1 MRALDYDFVFCPT
14 YSACFGCRLF
24 WLPPFRLPPFQ
35 LQQFGCNNSVATISA
50 ASISTAPISAAN
62 PQHVMT
68 TASLPVLIIHTGEP
82 DEKLKAA
89 HGGYAAFMQHA
100 AGLADGET
108 RAVAVYLG
116 EKLEDPACYRAALIT
131 GSPAMVTDKEPWS
144 EQTAQ
149 WLRDAARQELP
160 MFGVCYGHQLLAHA
174 LGGEVAYNPA
184 GREVGTFPVWHL
196 GSDALLAE
204 TPREFAAQMMHA
216 QSVIQPPPGSV
227 VLGQSAMDPHQ
238 ILRIGRNIYS
248 TQFHPEF
255 TPAFVRAHLERYR
268 EHYAGEGIDAGAL
281 AADVRPTPYAG
292 SLIAR
297 FLQIYAPAQTPAPV
311 HFA

>member
-1 MRALDYDFVFCPT
+1 MIL
-14 YSACFGCRLF
+14 YSAQRF
-24 WLPPFRLPPFQ
+24 PPF
-35 LQQFGCNNSVATISA
+35 SVSTIFR
-50 ASISTAPISAAN
+50 
-62 PQHVMT
+62 VMIKS
-68 TASLPVLIIHTGEP
+68 SLPVLIIHTGEP

-89 HGGYAAFMQHA
+89 HGGYAAFMQQA
-100 AGLADGET
+100 AGLAAAET
-108 RAVAVYLG
+108 RVVAVYLG

-184 GREVGTFPVWHL
+184 GREVGTFPVRHL
-196 GSDALLAE
+196 GDDPLLAE
-204 TPREFAAQMMHA
+204 TPREFPAQMMHA
-216 QSVIQPPPGSV
+216 QSVIQPPPGSI
-227 VLGQSAMDPHQ
+227 VLGESAMDPHQ
-238 ILRIGRNIYS
+238 ILRIGRNVYS

-268 EHYAGEGIDAGAL
+268 EHYAGEGIDAAAL
-281 AADVRPTPYAG
+281 AADVGPTPHARG
-292 SLIAR
+292 LVAR
-297 FLQIYAPAQTPAPV
+297 FLQIYAPALPCTAA
-311 HFA
+311 HAA